1 MLGTGAKVALLNL
14 YVLACVLPW
23 QSAGGW
29 ARAGVVVGGLAIYL
43 VALTLGSRPAVER
56 VFGAVGIY
64 LLAAASR
71 PWPAWSWLVLLG
83 SATAA
88 LLLGLLPQPG
98 LPSLG
103 GADGMVDPARSGTP
117 APPRWRRRMAVTRA
131 LAVSG
136 AGGGIVLLLGANLAE
151 LGIPGRPPATAM
163 LLTGATG
170 VLALFALRQF
180 FWLPALEHIA
190 EDAGVRAAIA
200 RGKGRSR
207 GNRWLRFALFCGL
220 ALLGL
225 MLTLRGGG

>member
-29 ARAGVVVGGLAIYL
+29 ARAGVVLGGLVIYF
-43 VALTLGSRPAVER
+43 VALAWTRRPLVER
-56 VFGAVGIY
+56 LFGAVGIY
-64 LLAAASR
+64 LLAATLR

-88 LLLGLLPQPG
+88 LLLGLDPQRG

-103 GADGMVDPARSGTP
+103 GADGMVDSTRPGTP
-117 APPRWRRRMAVTRA
+117 APPRWRRRMALTRG
-131 LAVSG
+131 LAIGG
-136 AGGGIVLLLGANLAE
+136 AGGGILLLLGANLAE
-151 LGIPGRPPATAM
+151 IGIPGRPPATAM

-190 EDAGVRAAIA
+190 EDAGVRAALA
-200 RGKGRSR
+200 RGRGRSR
-207 GNRWLRFALFCGL
+207 ASRWLRFVLFCGL

-225 MLTLRGGG
+225 LLALRGVG